1 VKASDRGIIVG
12 IAVIVLAVLFYM
24 TVLGPKRNQASELGS
39 EIDSLNA
46 SISQQEQV
54 ASFGEQARKNFP
66 RYYGRLVLMG
76 KAVPEDADT
85 SSMLVQLNS
94 TSSGSKLD
102 LRGITLSQGASGEG
116 TSTASP
122 AASSTSA
129 PASTPSTTATTA
141 TTPAASGA
149 TAPTSAP
156 ASAPVPATETAAAT
170 QPLGAVVGVGGL
182 PTMPYDLTFIGGYF
196 DVANFIGG
204 LDSLVKPHGSGEQI
218 AANGRLFTVDGFTLS
233 IGPAGPS
240 HLDAKFQVTTYVAP
254 PDQGLTAGASPT
266 GPAPTSP
273 TEPQAQPASATVAQ

>member
-1 VKASDRGIIVG
+1 MKASDRGIIVG
-12 IAVIVLAVLFYM
+12 VLVVVLAVLFYM

-39 EIDSLNA
+39 QIDSLNS
-46 SISQQEQV
+46 SISQQQQV

-85 SSMLVQLNS
+85 SSMLVQLSS
-94 TSSGSKLD
+94 TSSRSNLD
-102 LRGITLSQGASGEG
+102 LRGLTVSQGAAGDG

-122 AASSTSA
+122 APSSTSA
-129 PASTPSTTATTA
+129 PASTPSTTSTTA
-141 TTPAASGA
+141 TTPTASGA

-170 QPLGAVVGVGGL
+170 QPLGAVVGAAGL
-182 PTMPYDLTFIGGYF
+182 PTMPYDLTYIGGYF
-196 DVANFIGG
+196 DVANFVGR
-204 LDSLVKPHGSGEQI
+204 LDSLVKPSGSGQRI
-218 AANGRLFTVDGFTLS
+218 AANGRLFTVDGFTLT

-240 HLDAKFQVTTYVAP
+240 HLDAKFHVTTYVTP

-266 GPAPTSP
+266 GPAPTST

>member
-24 TVLGPKRNQASELGS
+24 TVLGPKRTQASELGS